1 MGLAK
6 SVMYAIFVLLG
17 LTSLSFAYGYGT
29 SSITLS
35 QPGITVQAGTG
46 GSVQYTVNLAS
57 GSTWGTNLNVVN
69 QSQLASKGLTV
80 TLSNPSGDPPY
91 SGTLTVNASSSAAP
105 GTYYVVLDA
114 TGDDPSTNN
123 TTLTVTVEGQT
134 SATTSATTSASTT
147 TVIGSNTTVAT
158 TKPSTSTSAST
169 SVAYTTTGAYYPPSG
184 GGPGGLSATTAY
196 LAGAVIALILGIIG
210 IFRAKSNE
218 WKMVIAGA
226 MLIFIG
232 IFVWLYGDFSG
243 GLMQYIYGGVA
254 AAAVGILV
262 WLYADFKLKMFSKMD
277 RSSYAII
284 LGVILLLIGMGLWLY
299 ADFGGGSLTD
309 LWAGVGAMVLGVIVW
324 AAAYFV

>member
-1 MGLAK
+1 MHLAP
-6 SVMYAIFVLLG
+6 AED
-17 LTSLSFAYGYGT
+17 YGYGF
-29 SSITLS
+29 
-35 QPGITVQAGTG
+35 
-46 GSVQYTVNLAS
+46 S
-57 GSTWGTNLNVVN
+57 GSRNCLSV
-69 QSQLASKGLTV
+69 STV
-80 TLSNPSGDPPY
+80 TSGQTDRPELPLSLLQRIKNQPPILNIFVPQTEQVPVFAFLPFFMVTSFSPY

-262 WLYADFKLKMFSKMD
+262 WLYADFKWKMFSKMD